1 MSSAVA
7 TVDSTTAG
15 SAIAEAAARTDLQQ
29 SLLVHLAAALDTLSV
44 DELRALAEGRG
55 RLVFSPEAPAPSEPA
70 APVIGAQRGVPHR
83 PSARPTARPTAVV
96 VDVSADVAAIHGC
109 ATPEQ
114 VRAYLAERRFTVPVL
129 RQLARALGPT
139 VPASGR
145 SRAELVH
152 AIVEGT
158 VGFRARSHALSGG
171 AWVRS

>member
-1 MSSAVA
+1 MSSALA
-7 TVDSTTAG
+7 TVDAATVDATAR
-15 SAIAEAAARTDLQQ
+15 AQLQQ
-29 SLLVHLAAALDTLSV
+29 SLLVHLSAALDTLTV
-44 DELRALAEGRG
+44 DELRDLAEGRG
-55 RLVFSPEAPAPSEPA
+55 RLVFSPETPA
-70 APVIGAQRGVPHR
+70 APPAVPGQQRAVPHR
-83 PSARPTARPTAVV
+83 PSSRPTARPTAVV
-96 VDVSADVAAIHGC
+96 VDVTADVAAIHGC
-109 ATPEQ
+109 ATPEE
-114 VRAYLAERRFTVPVL
+114 VRVYLAERRFTVPVL

>member
-1 MSSAVA
+1 MSTDVA
-7 TVDSTTAG
+7 SR
-15 SAIAEAAARTDLQQ
+15 SELQQ

-55 RLVFSPEAPAPSEPA
+55 RLVFSPETPAPVTAPATATGPQRAVAHRATRRPA
-70 APVIGAQRGVPHR
+70 SRAK
-83 PSARPTARPTAVV
+83 AVV
-96 VDVSADVAAIHGC
+96 VDVTADVTAIHAC
-109 ATPEQ
+109 ATPEE
-114 VRAYLAERRFTVPVL
+114 VRAHLAERRFTVPVL

-171 AWVRS
+171 AWKRSC

>member
-1 MSSAVA
+1 MSIDVAV
-7 TVDSTTAG
+7 SR
-15 SAIAEAAARTDLQQ
+15 SELQQ

-44 DELRALAEGRG
+44 DELRDLAEGRG
-55 RLVFSPEAPAPSEPA
+55 RLVFSPETPA
-70 APVIGAQRGVPHR
+70 APPATPTGSVTGPQRAVPHR
-83 PSARPTARPTAVV
+83 PSTRPTSRPTAVV
-96 VDVSADVAAIHGC
+96 VDVTADVAAIHAC
-109 ATPEQ
+109 ATPEE
-114 VRAYLAERRFTVPVL
+114 VRTHLAERRFTVPVL

-158 VGFRARSHALSGG
+158 VGFRVRAPALSGG

>member
-1 MSSAVA
+1 MSTDVA
-7 TVDSTTAG
+7 SR
-15 SAIAEAAARTDLQQ
+15 AELQQ

-44 DELRALAEGRG
+44 DELRDLAAGRG
-55 RLVFSPEAPAPSEPA
+55 RLVFSPETPAPSAPA
-70 APVIGAQRGVPHR
+70 APVAGRAVPHR
-83 PSARPTARPTAVV
+83 PTTRPTARPTAVV
-96 VDVSADVAAIHGC
+96 VDVTADVAAIHRC
-109 ATPEQ
+109 ATPEE
-114 VRAYLAERRFTVPVL
+114 VRAHLAERRFTVPVL

>member
-1 MSSAVA
+1 MSTDVA
-7 TVDSTTAG
+7 ASR
-15 SAIAEAAARTDLQQ
+15 AELQQ

-44 DELRALAEGRG
+44 DELRDLAEGRG
-55 RLVFSPEAPAPSEPA
+55 RLVFSPESPAPSAPAPA
-70 APVIGAQRGVPHR
+70 TAPGAGRAVPHR
-83 PSARPTARPTAVV
+83 PSTRPTARPTAVV
-96 VDVSADVAAIHGC
+96 VDVTADVAAIHRC
-109 ATPEQ
+109 ATPEE
-114 VRAYLAERRFTVPVL
+114 VRAHLAERRFTVPVL

>member
-7 TVDSTTAG
+7 TVDAATAG
-15 SAIAEAAARTDLQQ
+15 SAIAEAAARIDLQQ

-55 RLVFSPEAPAPSEPA
+55 RLVFSPEAPAA
-70 APVIGAQRGVPHR
+70 GAPGVPVPGCALPHR
-83 PSARPTARPTAVV
+83 PSGRPAARPTAVV
-96 VDVSADVAAIHGC
+96 VDVTADVAAIHGC

>member
-7 TVDSTTAG
+7 TVDAATVD
-15 SAIAEAAARTDLQQ
+15 AAARAELQQ
-29 SLLVHLAAALDTLSV
+29 SLLVHLSAALDTLTV
-44 DELRALAEGRG
+44 DELRDLAEGRG
-55 RLVFSPEAPAPSEPA
+55 RLVFSPETPA
-70 APVIGAQRGVPHR
+70 APPAVPGQQRAVPHR
-83 PSARPTARPTAVV
+83 PSSRPTARPTAVV
-96 VDVSADVAAIHGC
+96 VDVTADVAAIHSC
-109 ATPEQ
+109 ATPEE
-114 VRAYLAERRFTVPVL
+114 VRVYLAERRFTVPVL

>member
-1 MSSAVA
+1 MSTDVA
-7 TVDSTTAG
+7 ASR
-15 SAIAEAAARTDLQQ
+15 AELQQ

-44 DELRALAEGRG
+44 DELRDLAEGRG
-55 RLVFSPEAPAPSEPA
+55 RLVFSPETPAPSTPA
-70 APVIGAQRGVPHR
+70 TATATAPGAGRAVPHR
-83 PSARPTARPTAVV
+83 PSTRPTARPTAVV
-96 VDVSADVAAIHGC
+96 VDVTADVAAIHRC
-109 ATPEQ
+109 ATPEE
-114 VRAYLAERRFTVPVL
+114 VRAHLAERRFTVPVR